1 MDKKMDLTYSIGDV
15 SEMLQLPISTIRFYQ
30 NEFATYLNIP
40 KTSGG
45 HRRFRPEDIEKLKYI
60 HSLIHEQKRAL
71 KEVKSLLVS
80 ESDPVLLRR
89 DIDLLLEVFEK
100 LTDENIKI
108 RASINELNKRV
119 LLLEEKKEREK
130 KKFKIF

>member
-45 HRRFRPEDIEKLKYI
+45 HRRFY
-60 HSLIHEQKRAL
+60 A
-71 KEVKSLLVS
+71 VKNG
-80 ESDPVLLRR
+80 R
-89 DIDLLLEVFEK
+89 D
-100 LTDENIKI
+100 
-108 RASINELNKRV
+108 
-119 LLLEEKKEREK
+119 
-130 KKFKIF
+130 